1 MPFRTPFHIPFRKLF
16 PPFTLTAFNR
26 NSAQLFG
33 AVRYMVDYHM
43 SDRDCS
49 ELYCLLSACT
59 FDGQINGYSQ
69 LQATLNKFAF
79 VRTNR
84 NQLESI
90 ENPRGRGGG
99 GGRRVL
105 WFSFAGYVPLAS
117 QSPCPIIIYFVA
129 SYRPH
134 LSHFWKNVIFRYP
147 N

>member
-99 GGRRVL
+99 GEEGTLVQFC
-105 WFSFAGYVPLAS
+105 WVCAAGVSEPL
-117 QSPCPIIIYFVA
+117 
-129 SYRPH
+129 PH
-134 LSHFWKNVIFRYP
+134 YNLFCGQL
-147 N
+147 